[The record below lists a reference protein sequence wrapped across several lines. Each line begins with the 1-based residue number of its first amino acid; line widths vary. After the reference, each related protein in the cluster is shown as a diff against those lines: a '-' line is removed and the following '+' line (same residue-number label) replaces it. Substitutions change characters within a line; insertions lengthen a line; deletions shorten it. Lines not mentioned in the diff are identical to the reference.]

1 MILALI
7 IFVLAYIAIMW
18 DRIPGAI
25 VSMLGAAVMVAAGI
39 LSQEEAVRR
48 IDFNT
53 LALLCG
59 MMIVVGLLR
68 KEGLFEYVAIKA
80 IKIAGGKPWSIFV
93 ALCIFTA
100 VMSGFLDNV
109 TTILICLPITL
120 AIADAFHMKPLP
132 FIIGEIFFSN
142 IGGTAT
148 LIGDPPNILIGSRAP
163 LGFMDFIY
171 HNAPVILIISFF
183 VLLFFR
189 IFYRR
194 DFSVVQ
200 NNAEEILAEF
210 DETRAIKNPGRTK
223 KALVVFGLIIA
234 GFVFSRL
241 IHLELGTI
249 ALGGAFLMLLVTK
262 PGEID
267 EFLKEV
273 EWPTI
278 FFITGLFV
286 MVGSL
291 EKTGFIKLIANQL
304 LTMTDNATVL
314 PLMLLWVSALLSSF
328 IENVSFTATMISVIK
343 SMGPM
348 GGIDIQPLWWALSLG
363 VCLGGNATLIGAA
376 ANIVAASY
384 ARRNQCE
391 IPFWRYFAIGFP
403 LMIMT
408 VVIATIYMLIVDL

>member
-1 MILALI
+1 MITALI
-7 IFVLAYIAIMW
+7 VFILAYIAIMW

-25 VSMLGAAVMVAAGI
+25 VSMLGATVMVTIGI
-39 LSQEEAVRR
+39 LSQEDAIRR

-59 MMIVVGLLR
+59 MMIIVGLLR
-68 KEGLFEYVAIKA
+68 KEGLFEYIAIKV

-93 ALCIFTA
+93 ALCLFTGF
-100 VMSGFLDNV
+100 MSAFLDNV

-120 AIADAFHMKPLP
+120 AVADAFRIKPLS

-142 IGGTAT
+142 LGGTAT

-171 HNAPVILIISFF
+171 HNMPVILIISVF

-189 IFYRR
+189 IVFRR
-194 DFSVVQ
+194 DFKIVKD
-200 NNAEEILAEF
+200 NAEEILSEF
-210 DETRAIKNPGRTK
+210 DETRAIENPGRTK
-223 KALVVFGLIIA
+223 RALIVFGLIIT

-249 ALGGAFLMLLVTK
+249 ALGGAFLTLLVTK
-262 PGEID
+262 PGQID

-286 MVGSL
+286 LVGGL
-291 EKTGFIKLIANQL
+291 EKTGFIRLIAHQL
-304 LTMTDNATVL
+304 LSFTHDTKIMAL
-314 PLMLLWVSALLSSF
+314 LLLWTSALLSSF

-343 SMGPM
+343 SMGPLS
-348 GGIDIQPLWWALSLG
+348 GVDIQPLWWSLSLG

-384 ARRNQCE
+384 ARRNHCP
-391 IPFWRYFAIGFP
+391 IGFWQYFAIGFP
-403 LMIMT
+403 LMIFT
-408 VVIATIYMLIVDL
+408 VVIATVYMLIVDL

>member
-1 MILALI
+1 MIAALTVFI
-7 IFVLAYIAIMW
+7 LAYIAIMW
-18 DRIPGAI
+18 DRIPGAV
-25 VSMLGAAVMVAAGI
+25 VSILGAAAMVSIGI
-39 LSQEEAVRR
+39 LSQDDAVRR

-68 KEGLFEYVAIKA
+68 KEGLFEYVAIRV

-93 ALCIFTA
+93 ALCLFTA
-100 VMSGFLDNV
+100 VMSAFLDNV

-120 AIADAFHMKPLP
+120 ALADAFRMKPLP

-171 HNAPVILIISFF
+171 HNVPVVLVIALC
-183 VLLFFR
+183 VLLFLRF
-189 IFYRR
+189 FFRR
-194 DFSVVQ
+194 DFGVVRE
-200 NNAEEILAEF
+200 NAEEILAEF
-210 DETRAIKNPGRTK
+210 DETRAIKDPPRTRR
-223 KALVVFGLIIA
+223 ALLVFGLIIA
-234 GFVFSRL
+234 GFVCSRL

-249 ALGGAFLMLLVTK
+249 ALGGAFLMVLVTK

-286 MVGSL
+286 MVGAL
-291 EKTGFIKLIANQL
+291 EKTGFIKLIANHL
-304 LTMTDNATVL
+304 LTVTDDATAMT
-314 PLMLLWVSALLSSF
+314 LLILWTSALLSSF

-343 SMGPM
+343 SMGPL
-348 GGIDIQPLWWALSLG
+348 GGMDLQPLWWSLSLG

-391 IPFWRYFAIGFP
+391 ISFWRYFAIGFP
-403 LMIMT
+403 LMIAT
-408 VVIATIYMLIVDL
+408 IVIATIYMLIVDL